1 MTDSRNEELNRG
13 YAFLELATHNDAVKA
28 FVRLSKPD
36 AIFGSDRSAK
46 VAWAEPLMDEE
57 VLAKVAL
64 CSIHII
70 DLIFMATFIDYC

>member
-1 MTDSRNEELNRG
+1 MSDSKDETLNRG

-46 VAWAEPLMDEE
+46 VALAEPLLDEE

-64 CSIHII
+64 FQIAP
-70 DLIFMATFIDYC
+70 L

>member
-36 AIFGSDRSAK
+36 AIFGYDRSVK
-46 VAWAEPLMDEE
+46 VSWAEPLLDED
-57 VLAKVAL
+57 VLAKVVFL
-64 CSIHII
+64 TYT
-70 DLIFMATFIDYC
+70 L